1 MILNSFVK
9 IISATVTPR
18 AANAQKQRGGHP
30 TAAAPALIRDATP
43 DYFLTNFPT
52 SLDPVSVSA
61 LMI

>member
-1 MILNSFVK
+1 MAV
-9 IISATVTPR
+9 PR
-18 AANAQKQRGGHP
+18 AANAQKRRGGHP
-30 TAAAPALIRDATP
+30 TAAVPALIRDATP